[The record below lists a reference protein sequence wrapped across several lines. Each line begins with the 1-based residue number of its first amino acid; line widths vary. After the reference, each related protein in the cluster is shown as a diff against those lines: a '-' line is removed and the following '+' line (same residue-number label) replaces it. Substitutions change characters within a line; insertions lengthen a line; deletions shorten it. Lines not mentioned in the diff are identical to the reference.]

1 MDDFNNGRNTTAL
14 PNSLE
19 IFDYETKIKDL
30 LPDLWA
36 PRDQFQYEKTNLRDI
51 LSHVSGLVGYA

>member
-1 MDDFNNGRNTTAL
+1 MDDFNNGRNMTSL

-19 IFDYETKIKDL
+19 TFDYETKIKDL
-30 LPDLWA
+30 LPGLWA
-36 PRDQFQYEKTNLRDI
+36 TRDQFQYEKTNLRDI